1 MRTHFSCGDPLKVMY
16 VILSNCTQRWKF
28 VTWSS
33 VRTNL
38 VRLTFYVLWI
48 VLKTKNNRIC
58 ESIKE
63 REGATFWIIE
73 TSKTRP
79 MCKKCTSLTL
89 TIHSISISYFSSYT
103 SAFSKRNY
111 QMFWYIGHKYRMIVQ
126 KMYLTALAG
135 QWPNPYCHL
144 HHVFINT
151 KKERTTEDMKPEVS
165 KK

>member
-1 MRTHFSCGDPLKVMY
+1 MV
-16 VILSNCTQRWKF
+16 KF
-28 VTWSS
+28 WYKLQFWRGVK
-33 VRTNL
+33 
-38 VRLTFYVLWI
+38 LTFYVLWI

-73 TSKTRP
+73 TFKTRQ

-111 QMFWYIGHKYRMIVQ
+111 QMFWYIGHKYKMIVQ

-151 KKERTTEDMKPEVS
+151 KNERTTEDMRPEVS
-165 KK
+165 KKWYSFSLLILLWGLTCSFPITKK